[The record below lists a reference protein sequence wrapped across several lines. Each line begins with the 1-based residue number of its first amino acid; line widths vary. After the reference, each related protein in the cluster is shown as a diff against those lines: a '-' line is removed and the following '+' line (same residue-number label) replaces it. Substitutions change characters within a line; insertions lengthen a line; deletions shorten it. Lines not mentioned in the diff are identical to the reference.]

1 MTTMEL
7 RTSILKD
14 IASLLNNDEA
24 MIKLHQYIRSL
35 KQEVRAEKTASGKF
49 KKELKQELQTALQEV
64 RDMQAGKVELG
75 TMDDLYAELA
85 AEK

>member
-1 MTTMEL
+1 MEL

-24 MIKLHQYIRSL
+24 MIKLHQYIGSL
-35 KQEVRAEKTASGKF
+35 KREMRVEKTASDKF
-49 KKELKQELQTALQEV
+49 KKELKLELEAALQEV
-64 RDMQAGKVELG
+64 KDMQAGKIELG

-85 AEK
+85 TEK